1 MTDKNKKTVEAYDK
15 NSQYYAKTFDSYG
28 VRSEDIDR
36 ALKFNNS
43 GCSVVL
49 ELGCANGRDAEYII
63 SKVGVDNYTG
73 IDASE
78 RLIALAK
85 QNNPGG
91 TFQVK
96 DMREVSYETES
107 LGIIFSFATMLH
119 VNRDE
124 LEALVQKCHKWLKT
138 GGILYIS
145 SKYGEYRELEIENL
159 GDEKYYYPYTPEEI
173 KNIAGIGFVV
183 IYSVI
188 RDSDYGPEF
197 VIALKK
203 VTHETRQV

>member
-1 MTDKNKKTVEAYDK
+1 MTDKNKKTVEAYEK
-15 NSQYYAKTFDSYG
+15 NSQHYAETFDSYG
-28 VRSEDIDR
+28 VRSDDIDR

-43 GCSVVL
+43 GCNVTL

-63 SKVGVDNYTG
+63 SKVGVRNYIG

-78 RLIALAK
+78 RLITLARQK
-85 QNNPGG
+85 NPNG

-96 DMREVSYETES
+96 DMREVSYETQS
-107 LGIIFSFATMLH
+107 FGIIFSLATMLH

-124 LEALVQKCHKWLKT
+124 LEALVLKCHKWLKT

-145 SKYGEYRELEIENL
+145 SKYGEYRELEIENM
-159 GDEKYYYPYTPEEI
+159 GDKKYYYPYTPEDI
-173 KNIAGIGFVV
+173 KNIAGEQFSVV
-183 IYSVI
+183 YSVI
-188 RDSDYGPEF
+188 GDGDYGPEF

-203 VTHETRQV
+203 VTHETR